1 MQMDPIS
8 TGTTI
13 ISFKYRDGIILAA
26 DSRTSSGVYI
36 PSRIT
41 DKINKLTANIY
52 ICRSGSA
59 ADTQIIQ
66 RIVAS
71 EVKKLGLI
79 ENTKPSVEKAA
90 RLISKIIRENREY
103 LKAAII
109 VAGIDDKPRIFKINI
124 CGTVEE
130 DNNILIGGSGSGF
143 IYGFCDYKYSPEME
157 LEEALEFAK
166 TAVKLATHRDISS
179 GGVTRIAAITKN
191 GVQRYFVSGEN
202 NLEI

>member
-1 MQMDPIS
+1 MDLIS

-13 ISFKYRDGIILAA
+13 ISFKYKDGIMLAA

-41 DKINKLTANIY
+41 DKINKLTDNIY

-66 RIVAS
+66 RIVAKEIKQLS
-71 EVKKLGLI
+71 LL

-103 LKAAII
+103 LTAAII
-109 VAGIDDKPRIFKINI
+109 VAGFDDQPRIFKINI

-130 DNNILIGGSGSGF
+130 QKDILIGGSGSAF
-143 IYGFCDYKYSPEME
+143 IYGFCDYKYRPDME
-157 LEEALEFAK
+157 LKDAIDFAK
-166 TAVKLATHRDISS
+166 SAVGLAIHRDVSS
-179 GGVTRIAAITKN
+179 GGVTRIAAITKD
-191 GVQRYFVSGEN
+191 GVQRYFVSGEQ
-202 NLEI
+202 NLEN